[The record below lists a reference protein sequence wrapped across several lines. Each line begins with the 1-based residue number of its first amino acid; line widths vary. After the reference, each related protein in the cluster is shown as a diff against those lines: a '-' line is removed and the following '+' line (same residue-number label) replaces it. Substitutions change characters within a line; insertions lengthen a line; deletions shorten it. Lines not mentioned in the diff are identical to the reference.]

1 VLELLLCFLPRVAP
15 DHTGLFEQGRLGGVL
30 ELGRSAERDSGQAS
44 GRAMHL
50 PSQGLYVG
58 VGVLNWQGDE
68 LGWSPPEGARV
79 HHHC

>member
-1 VLELLLCFLPRVAP
+1 MLCGEPVEPPVAP
-15 DHTGLFEQGRLGGVL
+15 DHTGLFGQGRLGGVL

-58 VGVLNWQGDE
+58 VGALDLLGD
-68 LGWSPPEGARV
+68 ARFTPG
-79 HHHC
+79 